1 MTTILTAISA
11 VLSINADR
19 FHQGLRQGR
28 KAVKL
33 ACSLGASYEAAELLA
48 PLKLAVTADQI
59 DEAYASPVKSCMQ
72 NRPVGRYY
80 AQLGVQ
86 CLHSSNF
93 RALIMPH
100 PTTPGLWVAPRA
112 YGVHGDRITKLLADV
127 LIISPELFSQ
137 ALPREEW
144 VEDHSTR
151 ELVSLGVY
159 EYTATYGQ
167 PMPSY
172 PFSILDFALAA
183 GPFPRYGFEAPEI
196 WARLYADVADR
207 FFEDHQKT
215 RTANRVDD
223 LPTTLTTHIR
233 DAQGRWFE
241 FRSFRAKLK
250 SRTVTPPQY
259 RVKNPTPLYFS
270 RVKVPKTGFTP
281 YPDYP
286 LSEQYGVPLPAF
298 HGVADLP
305 DPWED
310 RAYAEEARF
319 EGYRY

>member
-1 MTTILTAISA
+1 MITILTAIA
-11 VLSINADR
+11 QILAIPATTFHTGIN
-19 FHQGLRQGR
+19 QGR
-28 KAVKL
+28 KAVKF
-33 ACSLGASYEAAELLA
+33 ACSLGASYEAAEILA
-48 PLKLAVTADQI
+48 PLTIAITAEQI

-72 NRPVGRYY
+72 GRPVGRYY

-100 PTTPGLWVAPRA
+100 PTTPGIWVTPRA
-112 YGVHGDRITKLLADV
+112 YGVHGDRITKLLAPILLV
-127 LIISPELFSQ
+127 SPELFSQ

-151 ELVSLGVY
+151 ELVSIGLY
-159 EYTATYGQ
+159 EYTAQYGQ
-167 PMPSY
+167 PTPAY
-172 PFSILDFALAA
+172 PLSVRDFALAA
-183 GPFPRYGFEAPEI
+183 GPFPRYDFEAPEL
-196 WARLYADVADR
+196 WARLYADVAER
-207 FFEDHQKT
+207 FFEAQPKN

-223 LPTTLTTHIR
+223 LPMSLTTHLR
-233 DAQGRWFE
+233 DAQGRWVE

-250 SRTVTPPQY
+250 SHTVTPPKY

-270 RVKVPKTGFTP
+270 RIKAPRVGFTP

-286 LSEQYGVPLPAF
+286 QPGQYGVPLPAF

>member
-1 MTTILTAISA
+1 MILTQIAQI
-11 VLSINADR
+11 LPIDPHQ
-19 FHQGLRQGR
+19 FHTQLTKGR
-28 KAVKL
+28 KPVKL
-33 ACSLGASYEAAELLA
+33 ACSLGASYEAAEILA
-48 PLKLAVTADQI
+48 PLKLAITPGQI

-72 NRPVGRYY
+72 GKPVGRYY
-80 AQLGVQ
+80 AQLGVT
-86 CLHSSNF
+86 CLYSANF

-100 PTTPGLWVAPRA
+100 PTTPGIWVTPRA
-112 YGVHGDRITKLLADV
+112 YGVHADRITKLLGDTLV
-127 LIISPELFSQ
+127 VSPELFSQ
-137 ALPREEW
+137 ALPRDEW

-167 PMPSY
+167 PRPAY

-183 GPFPRYGFEAPEI
+183 GPFPRYDFEAPQV
-196 WARLYADVADR
+196 WARLYADVAER

-215 RTANRVDD
+215 MVANRVDD
-223 LPTTLTTHIR
+223 LPMSLTTHIQ
-233 DAQGRWFE
+233 DALGRPIE

-250 SRTVTPPQY
+250 SRTITPPQY
-259 RVKNPTPLYFS
+259 RVRNPTPLYFS
-270 RVKVPKTGFTP
+270 RIKAPRVGFTP

-286 LSEQYGVPLPAF
+286 QPGQYGVPLPAF
-298 HGVADLP
+298 HGVEDLP

>member
-11 VLSINADR
+11 VLNIPASQFQDGIN
-19 FHQGLRQGR
+19 QGR

-33 ACSLGASYEAAELLA
+33 ACSLGASYEAAEMLA
-48 PLKLAVTADQI
+48 PLRLAVTAGQI

-72 NRPVGRYY
+72 NRPVGQYY
-80 AQLGVQ
+80 ARLGVQ
-86 CLHSSNF
+86 CLHSASF

-100 PTTPGLWVAPRA
+100 PTTPGIWVTPRA
-112 YGVHGDRITKLLADV
+112 YGVHADRVTRV
-127 LIISPELFSQ
+127 LSPVLVISPELFSQ

-144 VEDHSTR
+144 VEDHSKR
-151 ELVSLGVY
+151 ELVSPGIY

-167 PMPSY
+167 PRPPY
-172 PFSILDFALAA
+172 PFSIRDFALAA
-183 GPFPRYGFEAPEI
+183 GPFPRYEFEAPQV
-196 WARLYADVADR
+196 WARLYEDVAER
-207 FFEDHQKT
+207 FFEAHQKT
-215 RTANRVDD
+215 LVADRVDD
-223 LPTTLTTHIR
+223 LPMSMTTHLR
-233 DAQGRWFE
+233 DARGRWVE
-241 FRSFRAKLK
+241 FRSFRVKLK
-250 SRTVTPPQY
+250 SHTVTPPRY

-270 RVKVPKTGFTP
+270 RIKAPRGGFTP
-281 YPDYP
+281 SPDYP
-286 LSEQYGVPLPAF
+286 QHEQYGVPLPAF

>member
-1 MTTILTAISA
+1 MILTTIAQQI
-11 VLSINADR
+11 LSINATT
-19 FHQGLRQGR
+19 FHTGLQQGR
-28 KAVKL
+28 KPVKL
-33 ACSLGASYEAAELLA
+33 ACQLGASYDASELLA
-48 PLKLAVTADQI
+48 PLKLATTAEQI

-72 NRPVGRYY
+72 GKPVGRYY

-100 PTTPGLWVAPRA
+100 PTTPGIWVTPRT
-112 YGVHGDRITKLLADV
+112 YGVHGDRITKLLSPV
-127 LIISPELFSQ
+127 LVISPELFAL

-144 VEDHSTR
+144 IEDHSSR
-151 ELVSLGVY
+151 ELVTPGVY
-159 EYTATYGQ
+159 EYTAMYGQ
-167 PMPSY
+167 PRPAH
-172 PFSILDFALAA
+172 PFSLRDFALSA
-183 GPFPRYGFEAPEI
+183 GPFPRYEFEAPEI
-196 WARLYADVADR
+196 WARLYADVAER
-207 FFEDHQKT
+207 FFEDHPKN

-223 LPTTLTTHIR
+223 LPMSLTTHLR
-233 DAQGRWFE
+233 DAQGRLVE

-250 SRTVTPPQY
+250 SRTVTPPKYQ
-259 RVKNPTPLYFS
+259 VKNPTPLYFS
-270 RVKVPKTGFTP
+270 RIKAPRVGFTP

-286 LSEQYGVPLPAF
+286 QPGQYGVPLPAF